1 MEIKVILS
9 IPVTVSFLECRRWL
23 DSVCDLC
30 VCSWP
35 SRLPTALGPA
45 STHAPVV
52 ALLYVATVPHIGRHS
67 LNTARLSFLWPMLP
81 AFKRIILCLRVTL
94 HRPLYLPLYGS
105 DLSTLRVVSPVWC
118 HLAIL
123 KAAHTLALLAP
134 TVCGLKAPN
143 LTSAPWLCFLACFPT
158 STLSLSQ
165 SQLLPVSF
173 KP

>member
-123 KAAHTLALLAP
+123 KAAHTLALWLP
-134 TVCGLKAPN
+134 QSVDWRH
-143 LTSAPWLCFLACFPT
+143 LTSLLHPDSVFSRAFLPPL
-158 STLSLSQ
+158 SPSLSPNSYQ
-165 SQLLPVSF
+165 
-173 KP
+173 